1 MYSANG
7 NYIPTT
13 NVVETFKDTKIYG
26 IGNIPNSSLIDIEN
40 AKTCT
45 NDKVKSLE
53 IGASIHKEIRKH
65 IRPHLKPGLK
75 LSELANLIENK
86 CKDLT
91 KNQGVN
97 EGIGFPSSLSVNN
110 CAAHFTP
117 SKLYDVTLD
126 KKSIT
131 KIDFGVEVN
140 GWITDSAFTVA
151 FNEDYKNLLDGVKD
165 ATYTGIKNAA
175 VDVNIKEWGEKIQE
189 VMESYEVEIDGKT
202 LPIQVVKNL
211 GGHNILKNR
220 IHGGV
225 FLPGACISHYPDNLK
240 FKEGVYAVETFGS
253 TKSNVVHERDE
264 ENTIYMNKSLTTS
277 EVAKNKN
284 LSSFYSDLLNK
295 FKTIPYCD
303 RYLDKLYDEKLYK
316 PKMESLVDQQLINK
330 YPPLYCS
337 KDGMTAQYEH
347 TIYLKEGKKIV
358 FSESTDY

>member
-7 NYIPTT
+7 IYTT
-13 NVVETFKDTKIYG
+13 NNVVETFKDTKLYG
-26 IGNIPNSSLIDIEN
+26 VGDIPNSNPIDIQN

-45 NDKVKSLE
+45 NDKIKSLE

-65 IRPHLKPGLK
+65 MRPHLKPGLK
-75 LSELANLIENK
+75 LSELADLIENK
-86 CKDLT
+86 CKELT

-97 EGIGFPSSLSVNN
+97 EGIGFPSSLSVND

-202 LPIQVVKNL
+202 HPIQVVKNL

-225 FLPGACISHYPDNLK
+225 FLPGAYISHYPDNLK
-240 FKEGVYAVETFGS
+240 FQEGVYAVETFGS
-253 TKSNVVHERDE
+253 TNSDWVNEKEE
-264 ENTIYMNKSLTTS
+264 ENTIYMNKSLTTTKI
-277 EVAKNKN
+277 AKDKK
-284 LSSFYSDLLNK
+284 LSSFYSGLLKK
-295 FKTIPYCD
+295 FNTIPYCN
-303 RYLDKLYDEKLYK
+303 RYLDKLYDAKLYK
-316 PKMESLVDQQLINK
+316 PKMRKLIDKELVNK
-330 YPPLYCS
+330 YPPLYCT
-337 KDGMTAQYEH
+337 KGGMTAQYEH
-347 TIYLKEGKKIV
+347 TISLKEGKKIV